1 MCLTAG
7 KPKDPGTFEEWRLKQ
22 KEADQSARREDY
34 DAAVKA
40 WKGSDEFKAKEEEAK
55 TIEQQQ
61 AEQEAEI
68 EEAKKIEAE
77 KTAELKEEATEEAIS
92 AITPPVSTMEPDSI
106 AKKRQKEL
114 SVGVDDV
121 AASDSAFSL
130 LEPPELLSTSQGV
143 SAFTPT
149 EPPTLLS
156 TAKIKK
162 ANKSVLR
169 RRSRKKSRRS
179 LITGTSGGGIGYY
192 SKFFT

>member
-34 DAAVKA
+34 DDAVKA

-68 EEAKKIEAE
+68 AEAKKIEAE

-92 AITPPVSTMEPDSI
+92 AITPPVSTMESDSL

-121 AASDSAFSL
+121 GASDSAFSL
-130 LEPPELLSTSQGV
+130 LETPTLSD
-143 SAFTPT
+143 SAFSPV

-156 TAKIKK
+156 MAQSEKP
-162 ANKSVLR
+162 NKSILR
-169 RRSRKKSRRS
+169 RRSRKKGRRS

-192 SKFFT
+192 SKFFTQDKT

>member
-1 MCLTAG
+1 MCILSGG

-34 DAAVKA
+34 DDAVKA
-40 WKGSDEFKAKEEEAK
+40 WEGSDEFKAKEEEAK

-68 EEAKKIEAE
+68 AEAKKIEAE
-77 KTAELKEEATEEAIS
+77 KTAELKAETTEAAIS
-92 AITPPVSTMEPDSI
+92 ALTAPVSTMESDSL

-121 AASDSAFSL
+121 AASDSAFI
-130 LEPPELLSTSQGV
+130 PE
-143 SAFTPT
+143 

-156 TAKIKK
+156 MAQSKK

>member
-22 KEADQSARREDY
+22 KEADQSVRREDY
-34 DAAVKA
+34 DDAVKA

-68 EEAKKIEAE
+68 AEAKKIEAE

-92 AITPPVSTMEPDSI
+92 AITPPVSTMESDSL

-121 AASDSAFSL
+121 GASDSAFSL
-130 LEPPELLSTSQGV
+130 LETPTLSD
-143 SAFTPT
+143 SAFSPV
-149 EPPTLLS
+149 EPSTLLS
-156 TAKIKK
+156 MAQSEKP
-162 ANKSVLR
+162 NKSILR
-169 RRSRKKSRRS
+169 RRSRKKGRRS

>member
-1 MCLTAG
+1 MCLTGA
-7 KPKDPGTFEEWRLKQ
+7 KPKDPGTFEEWSLKQ
-22 KEADQSARREDY
+22 REAGQGVRREDY
-34 DAAVKA
+34 DDAVKA

-61 AEQEAEI
+61 AEQEAEVA
-68 EEAKKIEAE
+68 EAKQIEAE
-77 KTAELKEEATEEAIS
+77 KTAELKEEATEAAIS
-92 AITPPVSTMEPDSI
+92 ATTPPVSTMEADSLE
-106 AKKRQKEL
+106 KKRQKEL
-114 SVGVDDV
+114 SVGVYDV

-130 LEPPELLSTSQGV
+130 SESPTLSD
-143 SAFTPT
+143 SAFSPV

-156 TAKIKK
+156 MAPVKK

>member
-22 KEADQSARREDY
+22 KEADQSVRREDY
-34 DAAVKA
+34 DDAVKA

-68 EEAKKIEAE
+68 AEAKKIEAE

-92 AITPPVSTMEPDSI
+92 AITPPVSTMESDSL

-121 AASDSAFSL
+121 GASDSAFSL
-130 LEPPELLSTSQGV
+130 LETPTLSD
-143 SAFTPT
+143 SAFSPV

-156 TAKIKK
+156 MAQSEKP
-162 ANKSVLR
+162 NKSILR
-169 RRSRKKSRRS
+169 RRSRKKGRRS